1 MPRIVTRQDDAHDNT
16 GLYVLA
22 AALGGMAAGYL
33 LATRAGGIAGLR
45 RRLRDLLADEGTLP
59 EAAHAAHEDDYED
72 ADDDSPW
79 GALEDRVLAAFE
91 NDPVLAHRAVDIT
104 ATGPDVVELTGWVR
118 REQELEH
125 AVTIA
130 RGTPGVQHVRSRLSV
145 RRAVGAR

>member
-1 MPRIVTRQDDAHDNT
+1 MPRIVTRQDDTHDNT

-45 RRLRDLLADEGTLP
+45 RRLRDLLADEGALP
-59 EAAHAAHEDDYED
+59 EAAHAAHEDEDDYED
-72 ADDDSPW
+72 DESPW

-130 RGTPGVQHVRSRLSV
+130 RGTPGVQHVTSRLSV